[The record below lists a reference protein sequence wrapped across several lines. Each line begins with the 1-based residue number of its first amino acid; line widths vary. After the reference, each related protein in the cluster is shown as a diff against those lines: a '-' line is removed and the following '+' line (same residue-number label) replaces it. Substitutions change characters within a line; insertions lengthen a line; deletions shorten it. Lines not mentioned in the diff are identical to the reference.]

1 MEPDRPPLSA
11 RGLVV
16 AAWAIGAIALSLV
29 EAIWRLGARASAT
42 LRAGLEP
49 LEWAALIFVVA
60 LFLYGEGVR
69 ALQRRFVPHVV
80 TRTVAVAR
88 SGGAASALLA
98 PLYAMSLVHDAPR
111 AVARAWAGVALI
123 VLAVVAV
130 RELPEPWRGVIDAGV
145 ASALSWGL
153 GALLLQSGRA
163 LR

>member
-42 LRAGLEP
+42 LQAGLEP
-49 LEWAALIFVVA
+49 HEWATLIVVVA

-80 TRTVAVAR
+80 NRTLVVARGGGAVA
-88 SGGAASALLA
+88 SVLA
-98 PLYAMSLVHDAPR
+98 PLFAMSLVHDAPR
-111 AVARAWAGVALI
+111 AMARAWVGVALI
-123 VLAVVAV
+123 VVAVLAV
-130 RELPEPWRGVIDAGV
+130 REMPEPWRGVIDAGV

-153 GALLLQSGRA
+153 GALLLQSARA